1 MEEVPMMRNG
11 ARLLLP
17 VTLLLF
23 LILGNVPEAEA
34 AAPLAGKLIQIQGQV
49 SVRPAGSR
57 AWEPARLQQDLF
69 EGDAVQT
76 GPVSRAAILCVDES
90 QIKLN
95 ENTLFALKS
104 VAPSARLGW
113 GAAVP
118 AAARSAASLYEVPQG
133 EIWLRNSNEK
143 FRFELETPA
152 LTAAVRGTEFNLRV
166 APDGFTVLALLNG
179 SLLLRNPQGQVALS
193 PGEEGLARPG
203 QAPSKR
209 VLVQPADAVQWTLF
223 YPGYFSYRD
232 LPLQALEAAGPV
244 PTGPPARAAALSQG
258 VAAYD
263 QGRLDEAAGVAD
275 QALAR
280 DPADLGALTLAGWV
294 RLQRRRPEEALGFF
308 QRVSRPGAA
317 ALVGTALARY
327 QTGDAVGAYLLMK
340 AAYKPNPGHPLMAAM
355 TGYFAMLLG
364 RVEEARSL
372 FNAALAGP
380 SPEAQLLARCYLAQM
395 AIVQNRKNEAR
406 SQADAALALRPA
418 SPLAQLSRSL
428 VDMAEFQLPAAQRR
442 LEQALAADPR
452 FLDASLYLGRIYLG
466 GNYFQRARRVAE
478 QALREA
484 PHDAEVLSLAGFV
497 NLAFRHFQKAQE
509 LFAKAIQESPRLGE
523 PHLGLALCRFRF
535 REEAQ
540 GLTSMLTATLLD
552 PRLAAYQSELG
563 KAFYQTRAFDK
574 ALATWDYA
582 AGLDPKDPT
591 PHFYKGIALTDLNR
605 PGEAV
610 QAINRSIALN
620 DNRAVFRSRLLL
632 DRDQSTRNYNLARAY
647 AQLGLGEWALSKATT
662 AVKLDPVN
670 ASPHLFLARSY
681 LAADQKIAAAN
692 TEELLYRVHA
702 PATQTT
708 FRYILENDYTSM
720 FEMPYARATVQGG
733 IGFWQESKPIHEN
746 FVGAYGGI
754 PGGAMFAKG
763 EFNDDRGYRGRNAF
777 NQVWNVQGIFKGEPT
792 VHSNLTGY
800 VQYNNQNFGDTA
812 NLNDY
817 FYKNERDQR
826 QNARFAAYEAAYLH
840 RFTPNLSLLA
850 FYSYHRTDDHRFAN
864 YLDYLDRQEKVL
876 LRTHYFD
883 AFDNYYHN
891 IQAQLQ
897 LKFRKHTLLG
907 GYDYFTGPIHWHVK
921 YLQHLL
927 LYGEIIP
934 LGDFP
939 LFNGPVDRTYSVYLM
954 DYWRVTPWLLVELGL
969 FRDIA
974 SNARGVDADTRAI
987 TNSLWCPRF
996 GVNLRI
1002 GSKHTLRVAAMRYL
1016 DTHQLLAPL
1025 LVSTEVAG
1033 VPWVEDTQPGSEVRQ
1048 VGASWEAQWDDKTF
1062 TVLRLAATRVAVP
1075 DYFPAYYAKK
1085 DLYYNYIAWQG
1096 WRRYQASLF
1105 LNRILTNSLGLRL
1118 GVTGKRV
1125 LFDESFRET
1134 NDLDAYTEVNWLVG
1148 LSFLTPKGWQGGIT
1162 NRVVYQYLRRRSTE
1176 LFNIVNLRFGKELA
1190 NKRGLITLE
1199 VQNLFD
1205 RHFGYR
1211 LEPLYYFNTPDFYP
1225 ARRFIGKI
1233 ALYF

>member
-1 MEEVPMMRNG
+1 MKVPKGKSCFCKVM
-11 ARLLLP
+11 LLGL
-17 VTLLLF
+17 VLTWT
-23 LILGNVPEAEA
+23 A
-34 AAPLAGKLIQIQGQV
+34 LAGAAELAGRLVFVQGQV
-49 SVRPAGSR
+49 AVRLAGTEV
-57 AWEPARLQQDLF
+57 WQKARLNQDLAG
-69 EGDAVQT
+69 GDMVRT
-76 GPVSRAAILCVDES
+76 GPNSRAAILALDES

-95 ENTLFALKS
+95 ENTVMVLKS
-104 VAPSARLGW
+104 VVPSPRLRLGEI
-113 GAAVP
+113 APAVQAGEP
-118 AAARSAASLYEVPQG
+118 ASLYGVTQG
-133 EIWLRNSNEK
+133 EIWLRNKKEK
-143 FRFELETPA
+143 FFFELETPTV
-152 LTAAVRGTEFNLRV
+152 TATIRGTELTVRV
-166 APDGFTVLALLNG
+166 LPDGATRVVLLEGDVKLANRYGEVIL
-179 SLLLRNPQGQVALS
+179 AA
-193 PGEEGLARPG
+193 GEEGLALPG
-203 QAPSKR
+203 RAPTKQ

-340 AAYKPNPGHPLMAAM
+340 AAYKPNPGHPLMATM

-428 VDMAEFQLPAAQRR
+428 VDIAEFQLPAAQRR

-497 NLAFRHFQKAQE
+497 NIAFRHFQKAQE
-509 LFAKAIQESPRLGE
+509 LFAKAIEESPRLGE